1 MNKALHGIRVLDF
14 TRMYA
19 GPFCSMLLAE
29 LGAEVIKVEMPGGG
43 DAVRTIAPITEGG
56 EGYIFVILNRGKKSI
71 TLNLG
76 TESGRNICR
85 QLASKCDILLENFT
99 PGIMERFGLD
109 YEQLKVDN
117 PGLIYTSISGFGQTG
132 PYKSQV
138 AFDTII
144 QAVSGLISVTGHPDS
159 PPTKAGPAISDYLG
173 SMSSAIAILAALQ
186 HRASTNQGQFIDISM
201 QDCSWLITAI
211 QFLPWYLTTGREPTR
226 AGNANIEAT
235 PFNIYEARDG
245 YVVIC
250 VVTVDQWQR
259 FLKVI
264 DRTDL
269 LNIKE
274 YDSQADRIH
283 HAEQIDS
290 IVEQWT
296 KKHTVDEI
304 IGQLRAAD
312 LPCGMVPPFSQ
323 VVNDPHLESR
333 NMQVETEQI
342 ISGKLKVPGSIFK
355 MGETPGDPMQPTPF
369 LGQHNHEVYTEL
381 LGFNAERIDKLQND
395 GVI

>member
-1 MNKALHGIRVLDF
+1 MNKALHGIRVLDL

-43 DAVRTIAPITEGG
+43 DAVRTLAPITKGG

-76 TESGRNICR
+76 TESGRNMCK
-85 QLASKCDILLENFT
+85 QLVSKCDILLENFT
-99 PGIMERFGLD
+99 PGIMERFGLG
-109 YEQLKVDN
+109 YKQLKADN

-144 QAVSGLISVTGHPDS
+144 QAMSGLISITGHPDS
-159 PPTKAGPAISDYLG
+159 PPTKAGPSISDYLG
-173 SMSSAIAILAALQ
+173 SMSGAIAILAALQ

-211 QFLPWYLTTGREPTR
+211 QFLPWYLTTGQEPTR
-226 AGNANIEAT
+226 IGNAQMEAT
-235 PFNIYEARDG
+235 PFNIYAASDG

-250 VVTVDQWQR
+250 VVTVDQWRR
-259 FLKVI
+259 FLEVI
-264 DRTDL
+264 GRTEL
-269 LNIKE
+269 LDVEE
-274 YDSQADRIH
+274 YVSQVDRIYH
-283 HAEQIDS
+283 IDK
-290 IVEQWT
+290 INALVEQWT
-296 KKHTVDEI
+296 KRHTVNEI
-304 IGQLRAAD
+304 IEQLMAAD
-312 LPCGMVPPFSQ
+312 LPCGMVPSFGQ
-323 VVNDPHLESR
+323 VVNDPQLDSR
-333 NMQVETEQI
+333 NMQVEIEQM

-355 MGETPGDPMQPTPF
+355 MAETPGDPIQPTPF

-381 LGFNAERIDKLQND
+381 LGFDAERIDELQND